1 MRLRYESDET
11 IRLNDMLPF
20 DEGARLVPACG
31 SRSTWRSTLQYSS
44 TCVSRIT
51 GLNGR
56 TLADSIYL
64 REAALLPKGML
75 SRTPQRMLDEG
86 DRDRGRAKKRI
97 RKKHLNAGNDVAKR
111 LRMVQGHGAGAG
123 GGTLGGDGWMLGTG
137 PGSGI
142 SHERSKLARCRI
154 LTHS

>member
-1 MRLRYESDET
+1 
-11 IRLNDMLPF
+11 
-20 DEGARLVPACG
+20 
-31 SRSTWRSTLQYSS
+31 
-44 TCVSRIT
+44 
-51 GLNGR
+51 
-56 TLADSIYL
+56 
-64 REAALLPKGML
+64 
-75 SRTPQRMLDEG
+75 MLDEG